1 MPQRVVHIVQK
12 MAPGGLEV
20 LALELSRQLPGD
32 HYIIS
37 LESDGPALAA
47 AWPRLIQ
54 DRDRL
59 IGLNKKPGFDVAL
72 FLGLRRLLTTLAP
85 CAVLTHH
92 AGPLVYGGPAARVA
106 GVTRLIHV
114 EHDVWH
120 YEGARRRRLMRAVV
134 ALTRPTIVGVAE
146 AMRSPLHE
154 MFPGRPVHIIA
165 NGVDLDRFTGDRLRT
180 RKILGIADD
189 AQVIGAAGRLE
200 WVKGHD
206 ILIRAV
212 AMLDPKSILFILGD
226 GSRRAELQALAL
238 TLGVAGRIQF
248 LGHRDD
254 AAALLPA
261 LDVFCQ
267 PSRSEGLPLAI
278 LEAQACGVPVIASNV
293 GDMPAAICPESGRL
307 TPPEDVPALAAAL
320 RATLGRNAPASPRA
334 FVASRF
340 DWRRTLNGYAK
351 LLEA

>member
-1 MPQRVVHIVQK
+1 
-12 MAPGGLEV
+12 
-20 LALELSRQLPGD
+20 
-32 HYIIS
+32 
-37 LESDGPALAA
+37 
-47 AWPRLIQ
+47 
-54 DRDRL
+54 
-59 IGLNKKPGFDVAL
+59 
-72 FLGLRRLLTTLAP
+72 
-85 CAVLTHH
+85 
-92 AGPLVYGGPAARVA
+92 
-106 GVTRLIHV
+106 
-114 EHDVWH
+114 
-120 YEGARRRRLMRAVV
+120 
-134 ALTRPTIVGVAE
+134 
-146 AMRSPLHE
+146 

-293 GDMPAAICPESGRL
+293 GDMAAAICPESGRL

-320 RATLGRNAPASPRA
+320 RATLGRNALASPRA